1 MTPAT
6 RSLPGCSAPSLGR
19 PAALWSSTPASTF
32 GASRSLV
39 PLPMPTAA
47 SWLPISMSWQW
58 AGSCFTRPTTG
69 YWTTTRSLP
78 TWPNSN
84 STEPIPEADMSL
96 APINWRPDR
105 KTLAE
110 FSEAWMFFL
119 GLVHPMLL
127 KSVFLGLTLATWPI
141 GWAVS
146 SLTLAL
152 LYYVIFTPIGLTFKL
167 IGRDAMKRHLDRAAP
182 TYWEPYTPDHNP
194 EAYLQQF

>member
-1 MTPAT
+1 
-6 RSLPGCSAPSLGR
+6 
-19 PAALWSSTPASTF
+19 
-32 GASRSLV
+32 
-39 PLPMPTAA
+39 
-47 SWLPISMSWQW
+47 
-58 AGSCFTRPTTG
+58 
-69 YWTTTRSLP
+69 
-78 TWPNSN
+78 
-84 STEPIPEADMSL
+84 MSL

-105 KTLAE
+105 KTLVE

-119 GLVHPMLL
+119 GMVAAPLMLNRGHLRLAAAFWILAVAGRLIGLVHPMLL

-152 LYYVIFTPIGLTFKL
+152 LYYVIFTPIGLIFKL

-182 TYWEPYTPDHNP
+182 TYWEPYTPDHSP